1 MTITLTHH
9 DTIMSQHSSTAQH
22 DRSGSQHAVPPPPA
36 PSATGTAAATATI
49 TATTTATAAAAT
61 PATAAGDN
69 DLNNDWVMLPPAVAP
84 PRKAAPALARP
95 LRTAASKRL
104 ARPASV
110 ASVAALTRPTTWQAR
125 LWHIAQVQATATSSA
140 TSQHDPTTTNASA
153 VAGAAAGDSASDP
166 PASTTAVEN
175 RGLLPH
181 TTSNDGIRDVA
192 WCGASCVIASGNV
205 LHAPHCARLCRC
217 QSKQAHSTKRVP
229 WLSTPHRTWRC
240 ISPSVTAL

>member
-1 MTITLTHH
+1 
-9 DTIMSQHSSTAQH
+9 MSQHSSTAQH

-36 PSATGTAAATATI
+36 PSATGTAAAAATI
-49 TATTTATAAAAT
+49 ATTSATTPATATAAA
-61 PATAAGDN
+61 GDD

-140 TSQHDPTTTNASA
+140 TSQHDPKTTNASA
-153 VAGAAAGDSASDP
+153 AAAAAAGDGASDP

-205 LHAPHCARLCRC
+205 LHAPHYARLCRC
-217 QSKQAHSTKRVP
+217 QSKQASTLNQTCALAFHPTQNLAMYQPVGHCP
-229 WLSTPHRTWRC
+229 LTWR
-240 ISPSVTAL
+240 